1 MKKININ
8 NEYDVFIGSG
18 ILKNLELNEKINGK
32 KVMVVS
38 DDKVW
43 GIYKNVFQTLLKTE
57 FFEFIIE
64 NGEKSKNLNTVNQ
77 LYHELVNCEFHRD
90 DYIIAFGGGVVSDIS
105 GFVAQTYMRGINL
118 INIPTTLMAQVDAAV
133 GSKNGVNL
141 EEGKNLIGGFYSP
154 QMVICDV
161 NFIKTQDKRQFSSG
175 VAEVIKYCMIKDS
188 ELKELLMTE
197 NIFNNLEEIVL
208 KSLQIKKYFVERD
221 LFDKRERRILNFGH
235 TFGHAIENLA
245 GYGNLLHGEAVGLG
259 MLMVTKLA
267 IEKNLSNDE
276 VYNEIYELLKKFNL
290 PVNIDLAYDK
300 LMNKIF
306 LDKKREKKYINM
318 VILVKYGKPIIYKFD
333 NFDFKK

>member
-1 MKKININ
+1 MVKKINIS

-18 ILKNLELNEKINGK
+18 ILKSLGINEKINGK

-43 GIYKNVFQTLLKTE
+43 GMYEIFLKTLLKTK

-64 NGEKSKNLNTVNQ
+64 NGEKSKHLNTVNK
-77 LYHELVNCEFHRD
+77 LYHELVNYEFHRD
-90 DYIIAFGGGVVSDIS
+90 DYIIAFGGGVISDIS

-154 QMVICDV
+154 QMVICDID
-161 NFIKTQDKRQFSSG
+161 FIKTQDERQFSSG
-175 VAEVIKYCMIKDS
+175 MAEVIKYCMIKDS
-188 ELKELLMTE
+188 ELKKLLMTE

-221 LFDKRERRILNFGH
+221 LFDRGERKILNFGH
-235 TFGHAIENLA
+235 TFGHAIENLV
-245 GYGNLLHGEAVGLG
+245 GYGKLLHGEAIGLG

-267 IEKNLSNDE
+267 IEKNLSNNE
-276 VYNEIYELLKKFNL
+276 VYNEIYELLRKFNL
-290 PVNIDLAYDK
+290 PISIDLEYDK
-300 LMNKIF
+300 LINKIF
-306 LDKKREKKYINM
+306 LDKKQEDNHINM
-318 VILVKYGKPIIYKFD
+318 VILLKDREPIIYKYDYFY
-333 NFDFKK
+333 

>member
-1 MKKININ
+1 MKKINIS

-18 ILKNLELNEKINGK
+18 ILKSLGINEKINGK

-43 GIYKNVFQTLLKTE
+43 GMYEIFLKTLLKTK

-64 NGEKSKNLNTVNQ
+64 NGEKSKHLNTVNK
-77 LYHELVNCEFHRD
+77 LYHELVNYEFHRD
-90 DYIIAFGGGVVSDIS
+90 DYIIAFGGGVISDIS

-154 QMVICDV
+154 QMVICDID
-161 NFIKTQDKRQFSSG
+161 FIKTQDERQFSSG
-175 VAEVIKYCMIKDS
+175 MAEVIKYCMIKDS
-188 ELKELLMTE
+188 ELKKLLMTE

-221 LFDKRERRILNFGH
+221 LFDRGERKILNFGH
-235 TFGHAIENLA
+235 TFGHAIEN
-245 GYGNLLHGEAVGLG
+245 
-259 MLMVTKLA
+259 
-267 IEKNLSNDE
+267 
-276 VYNEIYELLKKFNL
+276 
-290 PVNIDLAYDK
+290 
-300 LMNKIF
+300 
-306 LDKKREKKYINM
+306 
-318 VILVKYGKPIIYKFD
+318 
-333 NFDFKK
+333 

>member
-1 MKKININ
+1 MKKINIS

-18 ILKNLELNEKINGK
+18 ILKSLGINEKINGK

-43 GIYKNVFQTLLKTE
+43 GMYEIFLKTLLKTK

-64 NGEKSKNLNTVNQ
+64 NGEKSKHLNTVNK
-77 LYHELVNCEFHRD
+77 LYHELVNYEFHRD
-90 DYIIAFGGGVVSDIS
+90 DYIIAFGGGVISDIS

-154 QMVICDV
+154 QMVICDID
-161 NFIKTQDKRQFSSG
+161 FIKTQDERQFSSG
-175 VAEVIKYCMIKDS
+175 MAEVIKYCMIKDS
-188 ELKELLMTE
+188 ELKKLLMTE

-221 LFDKRERRILNFGH
+221 LFDRGERKILNFGH
-235 TFGHAIENLA
+235 TFGHAIENLV
-245 GYGNLLHGEAVGLG
+245 GYGKLLHGEAIGLG

-267 IEKNLSNDE
+267 IEKNLSNNE
-276 VYNEIYELLKKFNL
+276 VYNEIYELLRKFNL
-290 PVNIDLAYDK
+290 PISIDLEYDK
-300 LMNKIF
+300 LINKIF
-306 LDKKREKKYINM
+306 LDKKQEDNHINM
-318 VILVKYGKPIIYKFD
+318 VILLKDREPIIYKYDYFY
-333 NFDFKK
+333 

>member
-1 MKKININ
+1 MKKINIS

-18 ILKNLELNEKINGK
+18 ILKSLGINEKINGK

-43 GIYKNVFQTLLKTE
+43 GMYEIFFKTLLKTK

-64 NGEKSKNLNTVNQ
+64 NGEKSKHLNTVNK
-77 LYHELVNCEFHRD
+77 LYHELVNYEFHRD
-90 DYIIAFGGGVVSDIS
+90 DYIIAFGGGVISDIS

-154 QMVICDV
+154 QMVICDID
-161 NFIKTQDKRQFSSG
+161 FIKTQDERQFSSG
-175 VAEVIKYCMIKDS
+175 MAEVIKYCMIKDS
-188 ELKELLMTE
+188 ELKKLLMTE

-221 LFDKRERRILNFGH
+221 LFDRGERKILNFGH
-235 TFGHAIENLA
+235 TFGHAIENLV
-245 GYGNLLHGEAVGLG
+245 GYGKLLHGEAIGLG

-267 IEKNLSNDE
+267 IEKNLSNNK
-276 VYNEIYELLKKFNL
+276 VYNEIYELLRKFNL
-290 PVNIDLAYDK
+290 PISIDLEYDK
-300 LMNKIF
+300 LINKIF
-306 LDKKREKKYINM
+306 LDKKQEDNHINM
-318 VILVKYGKPIIYKFD
+318 VILLKDRKPIIYKYDYFC
-333 NFDFKK
+333 